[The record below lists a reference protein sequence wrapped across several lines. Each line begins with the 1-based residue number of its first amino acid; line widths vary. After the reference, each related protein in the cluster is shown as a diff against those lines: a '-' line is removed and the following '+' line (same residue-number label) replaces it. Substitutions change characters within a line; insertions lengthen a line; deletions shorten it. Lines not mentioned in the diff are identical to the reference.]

1 MTFFIEGY
9 ETNMPSCGF
18 ILGRVEGS
26 DGRPDPLLYKHCNR
40 EAVVTKV
47 NAIKW
52 WTYENRCVSHTEM
65 PGDELYFAYTVPVGI
80 AAELQLCIG
89 ALNMLYKEAQ
99 QKDEYTRSEQTVL
112 HKAGKLLANKANE
125 TVKRKA

>member
-1 MTFFIEGY
+1 MTFFMEGY

-65 PGDELYFAYTVPVGI
+65 PGDELYFAYTVPVGR
-80 AAELQLCIG
+80 AAELQLCI
-89 ALNMLYKEAQ
+89 AAMNMLYKEMNKEEYNRE
-99 QKDEYTRSEQTVL
+99 QKKAFFTVG
-112 HKAGKLLANKANE
+112 KALSKIANDAVKAE
-125 TVKRKA
+125 R